1 MGVYSSTKRSI
12 DVYSRILDLENRDKI
27 DVLSVRPFG
36 VTTFMMKMKKGP
48 YMITPRVCA
57 FSSLADLLAGSK
69 VTFSGFK
76 HKLSSV
82 AFQHLTEDECF
93 ALYDFLWTQAR
104 AQAAD

>member
-1 MGVYSSTKRSI
+1 
-12 DVYSRILDLENRDKI
+12 
-27 DVLSVRPFG
+27 
-36 VTTFMMKMKKGP
+36 MMKMKKGP

-57 FSSLADLLAGSK
+57 FSSLADLLAGNK

-82 AFQHLTEDECF
+82 AFQHLSEDECF
-93 ALYDFLWTQAR
+93 GLYDFLWAQAR